1 MGCFSALNGK
11 MCCDFKEQTVEH
23 GGDIGDAARRYGID
37 PADWLDLST
46 GINPRA
52 YDTGPIPAASLQR
65 LPEPGELKALLGAA
79 RAAYRVPDHAH
90 VTAAPGTQAL
100 IQLLARSRRSSR
112 VAVVGPTYSEHA
124 IAWRS
129 CGHEVVEIGEPDAG
143 DADVVVAVNP
153 NNPDGR
159 RIVPDRL
166 AEMARDLAAR
176 DGILI
181 VDEAFADAHPEIS
194 LAPRTGMPGLVVL
207 RSFGKFFGLAGVRL
221 GFAGHVPGAGRK
233 PDTRTRSLG
242 RLRSGHPYWQPG
254 ARRRWMAAEYAY
266 LAGEDEQDAGCP
278 SGPHTGS
285 TSSAGPPSSG
295 WPHRLRRTA
304 CKTVLRL
311 MVSGFGN
318 FPIPPIGLR
327 FGLPGTDEEF
337 RRLDAA
343 LSDTL
348 SLTQLPKGPHAAL
361 G

>member
-1 MGCFSALNGK
+1 MVCFSASSGK

-23 GGDIGDAARRYGID
+23 GGDIGDAAQRYGID

-65 LPEPGELKALLGAA
+65 LPEPGELKALLDTA

-100 IQLLARSRRSSR
+100 IQLLARSRRSIR
-112 VAVVGPTYSEHA
+112 VSVVGPTYSEHA
-124 IAWRS
+124 IAWGS
-129 CGHEVVEIGEPDAG
+129 CGHEVFEIGEPDAG

-176 DGILI
+176 DGVLI

-221 GFAGHVPGAGRK
+221 GFAITSQALGENL
-233 PDTRTRSLG
+233 TRALG
-242 RLRSGHPYWQPG
+242 PWAVSGPAILTG
-254 ARRRWMAAEYAY
+254 NRA
-266 LAGEDEQDAGCP
+266 LADAGWQQM
-278 SGPHTGS
+278 TRVWLAK
-285 TSSAGPPSSG
+285 TSKTLDALLTAHGLDIVGGTALFRLAASPEADRLQDGLASHGIWVRKFPYSSN
-295 WPHRLRRTA
+295 W
-304 CKTVLRL
+304 
-311 MVSGFGN
+311 
-318 FPIPPIGLR
+318 LR
-327 FGLPGTDEEF
+327 FGLPGTDAEF

-348 SLTQLPKGPHAAL
+348 SLKQSPKGPHAAL